1 MDINS
6 FRIRLLY
13 EEVAN
18 LLYSPSYIYV
28 YVHCT
33 ANPDF
38 VNASLLTGDVQTREF
53 SHRI

>member
-13 EEVAN
+13 GRVAN
-18 LLYSPSYIYV
+18 LLYSPSYIDV
-28 YVHCT
+28 HVHCT

>member
-13 EEVAN
+13 EGVAN

-28 YVHCT
+28 YEHCT
-33 ANPDF
+33 TNPDF
-38 VNASLLTGDVQTREF
+38 VNASLLTGDVQSREF